1 MTRAVRH
8 VEVSYKTPA
17 YCDSVSTRLGGHD
30 DGLCWHTD
38 EGLAILTVPCFE
50 PWLGTVL
57 IVMTN
62 DKLHA

>member
-38 EGLAILTVPCFE
+38 EGSRDTYGTLLWTLAWDSLDC
-50 PWLGTVL
+50 
-57 IVMTN
+57 
-62 DKLHA
+62 DD